1 MALSMLLAAGTL
13 APALA
18 ADNDGLDTAVNGS
31 LLVTRVG
38 GLAAGLV
45 IGTPIAVVREIGH
58 NYMHFTEGAADKIGG
73 HDNGPACVLASIFS
87 IPAALVVGSAKG
99 LYAGTKNGV
108 QGFNS
113 PFQAD
118 SFSSRNLDE

>member
-1 MALSMLLAAGTL
+1 M

-18 ADNDGLDTAVNGS
+18 ADNDGLDSAVNGS

-38 GLAAGLV
+38 GMAAGLV

-58 NYMHFTEGAADKIGG
+58 NYMHFTEGAADKVGG
-73 HDNGPACVLASIFS
+73 HDNAPACVLASLFS
-87 IPAALVVGSAKG
+87 LPAALVVGSVKG
-99 LYAGTKNGV
+99 VYVGAKNGV
-108 QGFNS
+108 GGFNT